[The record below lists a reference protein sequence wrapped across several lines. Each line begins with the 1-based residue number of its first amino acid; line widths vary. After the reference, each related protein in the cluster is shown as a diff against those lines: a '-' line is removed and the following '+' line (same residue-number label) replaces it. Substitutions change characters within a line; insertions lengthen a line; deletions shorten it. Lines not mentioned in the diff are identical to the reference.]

1 MKFAQVRLSESD
13 IKAAK
18 RALIFVEDG
27 FPKAYA
33 RALNKSATSVRTDM
47 VGLVRKE
54 YNYKAAAIRK
64 RIEIRRATRADLS
77 ASLYSSGRHVNL
89 TDIIGTRKTK
99 KGVSVNVKKST
110 GRKLIPRAFIN
121 QGVKSGKRIVLRR
134 PGNPR
139 GQRKKLWA
147 RYGPPGSG
155 GKVGSMARL
164 DYFEAVPVEI
174 IYNTPQ
180 NWARIQKKAGAH
192 IKKHF
197 AHEVDVVLKGIA

>member
-1 MKFAQVRLSESD
+1 MELAQIRLSEAD

-18 RALIFVEDG
+18 RALIFIEDG

-47 VGLVRKE
+47 VGLIRKE
-54 YNYKAAAIRK
+54 YNYKATAIRK
-64 RIEIRRATRADLS
+64 RIVISRASRADLS
-77 ASLYSSGRHVNL
+77 ASLRSSGQYVNL

-121 QGVKSGKRIVLRR
+121 QGVRSGKPIVLRR
-134 PGNPR
+134 PGDPR
-139 GQRKKLWA
+139 GQREKLWA

-155 GKVGSMARL
+155 GKVGSRARL
-164 DYFEAVPVEI
+164 DYFDAVPVEV

-180 NWARIQKKAGAH
+180 NWACIQQKADAH
-192 IKKHF
+192 LKKHLG
-197 AHEVDVVLKGIA
+197 HETDVVLKGIA